1 MKREL
6 TCSWQGT
13 KYLAVFIWAII
24 YNVLSMVFGLAV

>member
-1 MKREL
+1 MWLSK
-6 TCSWQGT
+6 GT